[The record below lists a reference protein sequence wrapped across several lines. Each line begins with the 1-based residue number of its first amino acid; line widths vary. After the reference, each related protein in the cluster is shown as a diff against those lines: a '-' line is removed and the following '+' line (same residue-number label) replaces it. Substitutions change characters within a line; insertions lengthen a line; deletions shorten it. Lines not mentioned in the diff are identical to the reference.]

1 MIKIRR
7 NCKKIERRKLGI
19 KRSSKARRKLGLRD
33 FAAKRGSLR
42 KSHSVAKKFRSPQEP
57 LRKSLFSLRKSI
69 SAAKPFR
76 SCFAPA
82 AKTLL
87 GTRVSFRS
95 RVPPFRS
102 WELVAIFSTPGEPL
116 FRSQGIISKGVS
128 QLRNPYLAHERQFT
142 EPYARFAAAKWATK
156 SMSNFPF
163 TAKRNSDLWCSF

>member
-1 MIKIRR
+1 MIKIKR

-69 SAAKPFR
+69 FAAKPFR

-87 GTRVSFRS
+87 GTRVPFHSRVHRFATAYWLRFFPRLESHRFAAKASFR
-95 RVPPFRS
+95 RVFRS
-102 WELVAIFSTPGEPL
+102 CKTLIWHTSASSQSHTP
-116 FRSQGIISKGVS
+116 VS
-128 QLRNPYLAHERQFT
+128 QLQNGLRN
-142 EPYARFAAAKWATK
+142 
-156 SMSNFPF
+156 
-163 TAKRNSDLWCSF
+163 